1 MSLPSMSLG
10 IVPFTADRSTMWPVE
25 MFFMHDETQVN
36 VELVSGYL
44 TVTHPRE
51 IAMYV
56 DAFDQLQEA
65 AAFGAAA
72 RTLIT
77 TAMDALA

>member
-25 MFFMHDETQVN
+25 MFFMHDETQVKRRAGFR
-36 VELVSGYL
+36 LPDR
-44 TVTHPRE
+44 HPSEGDRHVR
-51 IAMYV
+51 AGV
-56 DAFDQLQEA
+56 RPTAGFA
-65 AAFGAAA
+65 VFGATA